1 MYAAPG
7 PVCRAHAAS
16 PPPAARLV
24 AQPPPARRVCHVQD
38 GKTPLHYAAAISSE
52 AVVLA
57 LLAAY
62 PEAAKA
68 TDKVRRPQPCVF
80 RDHATSSP
88 PAARLVAQPPPAR
101 RVCHVQDGWTP
112 LHRAANY
119 SSSVAVVQ
127 GLYAMYPEAVKATN
141 KVRRPGPC
149 VPRSWGLSPTRR
161 PPCRS
166 AAPLLA
172 VCAPYRTGRRHS
184 TSPLSPTH
192 RRRWCRRCLRRTRR
206 PPRRRTR
213 YAAPGPVCRA
223 HAASHPPA
231 ARLVAQPP
239 LCSPCVPRTERAH
252 ASGGGGKGSGG
263 QGGGG

>member
-68 TDKVRRPQPCVF
+68 TDKVRRPRPCVP
-80 RDHATSSP
+80 RSCNLSP
-88 PAARLVAQPPPAR
+88 TAARLVAQPPPAR
-101 RVCHVQDGWTP
+101 RECPVQLGNGETP
-112 LHRAANY
+112 LHVAAAF

-127 GLYAMYPEAVKATN
+127 ALLVAYPEAVMATN
-141 KVRRPGPC
+141 KVRRPRPC

-161 PPCRS
+161 SPRRS

-172 VCAPYRTGRRHS
+172 VCATYRTGACPS
-184 TSPLSPTH
+184 TSPLGAAH
-192 RRRWCRRCLRRTRR
+192 RRRLFRRCSRRTLRL
-206 PPRRRTR
+206 PWRRTR
-213 YAAPGPVCRA
+213 YAASA
-223 HAASHPPA
+223 NI
-231 ARLVAQPP
+231 
-239 LCSPCVPRTERAH
+239 
-252 ASGGGGKGSGG
+252 GGA
-263 QGGGG
+263 